1 VIAEGVEQ
9 EDQSVA
15 LDEMECGCI
24 QGYLFARPM
33 PAADTERALQRL
45 GADCAMVSGDRQ

>member
-45 GADCAMVSGDRQ
+45 GAGCAMVSGDRQ